1 MHRLRDW
8 LLPVVAWLA
17 LAAGVTARPAL
28 PKPDAGA
35 ILQIIGGGTTDALA
49 GSLRGYLVRAMP
61 EPLYETAPRWGETR
75 PGADGLKW
83 RGLRPE
89 VQYRPRNHGKWRRLR
104 VHAVNPADTL
114 IFDIRNLR
122 QAEPGR
128 ITFDVYLAFDA
139 RMEYEQQNWRN
150 GIRIWSGGAR
160 ARFRARAM
168 LACEIAFRIE
178 SSDLLLPA
186 AVVRLRVVQAN
197 TSYDRLVVEHI
208 NGIGGEAAE
217 LIGDALHGGLN
228 RWHPSL
234 ERDLLAKA
242 NAAIEKSADTKE
254 VRVSLEALLKK
265 KGWWVHALPKGPPA
279 PPSEPALPPAGPS
292 VDN

>member
-1 MHRLRDW
+1 
-8 LLPVVAWLA
+8 
-17 LAAGVTARPAL
+17 
-28 PKPDAGA
+28 
-35 ILQIIGGGTTDALA
+35 
-49 GSLRGYLVRAMP
+49 
-61 EPLYETAPRWGETR
+61 
-75 PGADGLKW
+75 
-83 RGLRPE
+83 
-89 VQYRPRNHGKWRRLR
+89 
-104 VHAVNPADTL
+104 
-114 IFDIRNLR
+114 
-122 QAEPGR
+122 
-128 ITFDVYLAFDA
+128 
-139 RMEYEQQNWRN
+139 
-150 GIRIWSGGAR
+150 
-160 ARFRARAM
+160 M